1 MDGMWWLALAAVAV
15 LGLVAALVDGAGR
28 IGGRPG
34 RKRRRGEGPG
44 DRGGRGDSPE

>member
-34 RKRRRGEGPG
+34 RGRRRGDGGE
-44 DRGGRGDSPE
+44 DREDRRE